1 MTVGGA
7 GGGSGV
13 VPTDAYS
20 HPNSREC
27 LRMDSSSTAR
37 GKDGQ
42 LLDCGADESS
52 DEIQRCV
59 EIMQYTYF
67 KLLTFILWS
76 SSDTCMAYQKRTN

>member
-7 GGGSGV
+7 GGSGV

-27 LRMDSSSTAR
+27 LRMDSSSTAH

-59 EIMQYTYF
+59 EIMQYYF
-67 KLLTFILWS
+67 KLLKFILWS
-76 SSDTCMAYQKRTN
+76 PDTCMAYQKRTN